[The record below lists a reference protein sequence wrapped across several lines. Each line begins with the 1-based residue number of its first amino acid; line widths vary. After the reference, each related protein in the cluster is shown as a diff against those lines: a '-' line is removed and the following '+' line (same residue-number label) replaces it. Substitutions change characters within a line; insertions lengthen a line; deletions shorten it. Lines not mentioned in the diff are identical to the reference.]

1 MREFQAP
8 ESKADILRMCIELL
22 EEVDALQQEAL
33 GDSDVCYA
41 NHNKLQDLIEDFE
54 ADVAELSE
62 PEHDGQPDEMQEWH
76 DFDPDC

>member
-1 MREFQAP
+1 MLSNQEKVERL
-8 ESKADILRMCIELL
+8 KMCIALL
-22 EEVDALQQEAL
+22 QDVDAMQQAAL

-62 PEHDGQPDEMQEWH
+62 PEYDGQPDEMQEWH